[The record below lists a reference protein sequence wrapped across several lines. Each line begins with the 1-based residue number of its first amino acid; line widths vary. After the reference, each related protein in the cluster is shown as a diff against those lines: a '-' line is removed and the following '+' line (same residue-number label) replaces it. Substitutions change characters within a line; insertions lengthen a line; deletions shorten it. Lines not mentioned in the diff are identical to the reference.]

1 MSAMESFADWKGF
14 LQDRVN
20 QAQAMGMDNEK
31 IAEVAYEMGDYLAQ
45 NVHPENGEEQLLKQM
60 WEVSSEQEQQTLASV
75 MVKLVDRQ

>member
-1 MSAMESFADWKGF
+1 MSAMESFQDWKGF
-14 LQDRVN
+14 LQNRVN
-20 QAQAMGMDNEK
+20 QAQSLGMSNES
-31 IAEVAYEMGDYLAQ
+31 IADVAYEMGDYLAQ